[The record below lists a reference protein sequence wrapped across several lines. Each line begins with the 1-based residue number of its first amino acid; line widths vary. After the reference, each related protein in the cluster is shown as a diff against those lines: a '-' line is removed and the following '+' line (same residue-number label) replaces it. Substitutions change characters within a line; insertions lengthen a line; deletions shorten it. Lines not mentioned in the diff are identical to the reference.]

1 MLGARILLV
10 TPQATFM
17 RLVPWLLLGAT
28 LRFAASGRI
37 TRWVQARSGQ
47 GQSSRLLMAGG
58 LVLEL
63 IIAIYI
69 GYFGAGVGILLL
81 VSYGPRRSLGR
92 RPG

>member
-10 TPQATFM
+10 TSQATFM
-17 RLVPWLLLGAT
+17 RLVPSLLLGAT
-28 LRFAASGRI
+28 LLLAASGRI

-63 IIAIYI
+63 VIATTD
-69 GYFGAGVGILLL
+69 GSDLPKPSGSQLARFPSA
-81 VSYGPRRSLGR
+81 
-92 RPG
+92 